1 MHNNVFELFHI
12 TKNPQQKED
21 AQWSILHSREA
32 TAWWTREPQK
42 LIRRPPEAW
51 LKNTRPTYT
60 MNLISNPALE
70 PLLWTSSPNPLRLGH
85 TVFEGMSSLCPPLPG
100 RAIKLFFLL
109 QPKLY
114 LQDSSSALVHRGRV
128 LATVFLVLTTLP
140 GTQTA
145 FKFICWINIYW
156 IDLAWK
162 IGGDWISVRT
172 RLFLWGYK
180 NGFGA

>member
-60 MNLISNPALE
+60 HEPYQQSCPWTIAMNLL
-70 PLLWTSSPNPLRLGH
+70 T
-85 TVFEGMSSLCPPLPG
+85 
-100 RAIKLFFLL
+100 K
-109 QPKLY
+109 
-114 LQDSSSALVHRGRV
+114 SSAVGTHSFWRYELPVSPSAWQSNKAILSPPTKTLSPRFIFSIGAQRPRFSNSISS
-128 LATVFLVLTTLP
+128 AYNTTWH
-140 GTQTA
+140 TDSIQ
-145 FKFICWINIYW
+145 IYLLNKHILNW
-156 IDLAWK
+156 FDVE
-162 IGGDWISVRT
+162 DRR
-172 RLFLWGYK
+172 RLNFS
-180 NGFGA
+180 